1 MFWGNATA
9 LKFVT
14 SEFVVLFLISLIA
27 VTMPLMYVFK
37 KKKRFKQWDFSY
49 TRCGLIRGKKHREAK
64 ITETYWSL
72 TFFEALEST
81 RHNPK
86 NLTRLR
92 SYSLSYSNP
101 SCNSNGSGKIVVAIQ
116 VFELFLFLFSMTPTV
131 KHKCLFSLLL

>member
-27 VTMPLMYVFK
+27 VTMPLMYVFFFLM
-37 KKKRFKQWDFSY
+37 FKQWDFSY
-49 TRCGLIRGKKHREAK
+49 IRSCLIRGKKHREPK

-86 NLTRLR
+86 NLTRPR
-92 SYSLSYSNP
+92 SYSLAYSNP

-116 VFELFLFLFSMTPTV
+116 VFKLFLFLFSMTPTV